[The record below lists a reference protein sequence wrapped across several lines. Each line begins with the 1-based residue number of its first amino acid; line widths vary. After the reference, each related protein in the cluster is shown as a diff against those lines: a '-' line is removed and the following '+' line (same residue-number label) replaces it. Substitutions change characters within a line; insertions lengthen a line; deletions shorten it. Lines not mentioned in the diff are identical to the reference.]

1 MNRNSPF
8 GSPFLLGFDH
18 LEQLIERTAKSA
30 GDSYPPCNI
39 ETLASGRL
47 RITLAVAGFSRDEL
61 SVTLEDRQLIVHG
74 RRSESGDRTFMY
86 RGIAARPFQRVF
98 VLAEGIEVTGATLEH
113 GMLYIELVR
122 PKLESVVRK
131 IDIRSDADG
140 MGAERDR
147 KETRYG

>member
-1 MNRNSPF
+1 MNRNSAF

-39 ETLASGRL
+39 ETLAANRL

-61 SVTLEDRQLIVHG
+61 SVTLEDRQLIVRGH
-74 RRSESGDRTFMY
+74 RSENGERTFIY
-86 RGIAARPFQRVF
+86 RGIAARPFERAF
-98 VLAEGIEVTGATLEH
+98 VLAEGIEVTGAALEH
-113 GMLYIELVR
+113 GMLFIELGR

-131 IDIRSDADG
+131 IDISSDEDG
-140 MGAERDR
+140 MGAESER
-147 KETRYG
+147 KETRYE